1 MRRPL
6 PPERAADGAH
16 QPLALA
22 NQIMSRFV
30 IIGMGAAGY
39 SAAQTIRHHRPQDP
53 ITLLT
58 EEADRYYSRPGLAYL
73 LTQELPERQ
82 LFPRP
87 ADELDRM
94 GVEQVVA
101 RVDRID
107 PHKQSIQLADGR
119 SASYDALLLAT
130 GAAAIPPRFPGG
142 DLPGVVTLD
151 NMEDLRRIHRATR
164 RADAAVVI
172 GGGITALELVEGLHA
187 KKLHVHYLL
196 RRDRFWSSVLD
207 PVESDLVERRLAHM
221 GVEIHRHTEVAR
233 VIGRKNWLGRQ
244 RVAGVETKDGRFIP
258 CQVVATAIGVR
269 PRLELV
275 QGTGIRTDRGVLVD
289 EHLATNL
296 PYVYA
301 AGDVAQAFDPLTGKH
316 QLDVLWPVAV
326 AQGRV
331 AGENMAGVH
340 TRYRKGVPVN
350 VTRLAD
356 LIVTLIGAIG
366 HSREPDDDLL
376 TISRGDSEVWRG
388 IPGALA
394 VQDLHEVNRQ
404 RLMIKNRRLV
414 GAVLIGDQTLS
425 PLVQRLIEEKIDLS
439 PILLALQHKSFDLVQ
454 LVRRVLDDA

>member
-1 MRRPL
+1 
-6 PPERAADGAH
+6 
-16 QPLALA
+16 
-22 NQIMSRFV
+22 MSRFV

-39 SAAQTIRHHRPQDP
+39 SAAQTIRRHRPHDT

-58 EEADRYYSRPGLAYL
+58 DDADRYYSRPGLAYL

-87 ADELDRM
+87 ADELDRI

-107 PHKQSIQLADGR
+107 PHSRRVLLGDGR
-119 SASYDALLLAT
+119 AASYDSLLLAT
-130 GAAAIPPRFPGG
+130 GAAAIPPPFPGG

-151 NMEDLRRIHRATR
+151 SMEDLRRINRACR
-164 RADAAVVI
+164 RADTAVVI
-172 GGGITALELVEGLHA
+172 GGGITALELVEGLQA
-187 KKLHVHYLL
+187 KKLRVHYLL

-207 PVESDLVERRLAHM
+207 PVESDLVERRLANM
-221 GVEIHRHTEVAR
+221 GVKIHRHTEVSR
-233 VIGRKNWLGRQ
+233 VIGKQNWLGRQ
-244 RVAGVETKDGRFIP
+244 RVAGVETKDGRFIQ

-289 EHLATNL
+289 ERLSTNI
-296 PYVYA
+296 PHVYA
-301 AGDVAQAFDPLTGKH
+301 AGDVAQAYDPLTGQH

-331 AGENMAGVH
+331 AGANMAGVP

-350 VTRLAD
+350 VSRLAD
-356 LIVTLIGAIG
+356 LIVTLIGAVG
-366 HSREPDDDLL
+366 RSREQDTDLL

-388 IPGALA
+388 IPGAMA
-394 VQDLHEVNRQ
+394 VHDIHEVNRQ

-439 PILLALQHKSFDLVQ
+439 PVLLPLQQGSCDLLQ
-454 LVRRVLDDA
+454 LVRSVLNDA